1 MKIITKGINIEI
13 TESVKDYLLKK
24 MSSIEKF
31 IHEDTKVE
39 VELEKT
45 TNHHKSGD
53 IFRAKVHIWNQGKMN
68 KAEKTS
74 ESMYSS
80 IDLVQEELFNMLSN
94 KKNKKMTLFR
104 KGAQKIK
111 NLFRR
116 G

>member
-1 MKIITKGINIEI
+1 MDIKD
-13 TESVKDYLLKK
+13 SVKDYLYKK

-31 IHEDTKVE
+31 VNDDTKIE

-45 TNHHKSGD
+45 TNHHKTGD
-53 IFRAKVHIWNQGKMN
+53 IFRAEVHVWNKGKIN

-74 ESMYSS
+74 DSVYSA
-80 IDLVQEELFNMLSN
+80 IDLMQAEIFDILSSRKD
-94 KKNKKMTLFR
+94 KKITLFK

>member
-13 TESVKDYLLKK
+13 TESVKEYLLKK
-24 MSSIEKF
+24 MSTIEKF

-53 IFRAKVHIWNQGKMN
+53 IFRAKVRIWDQGRMN

-74 ESMYSS
+74 ENMYSS
-80 IDLVQEELFNMLSN
+80 IDLVQEELFNMMSS
-94 KKNKKMTLFR
+94 KKDKKMTLFR